1 MNYLSRVG
9 LFFTIVLPISPISG
23 VPVFAI
29 IQINKWP
36 ITLLTDNKIPC
47 SALVGQFPLRC
58 NCSHRLQIHHSEAGG
73 FFSLHC
79 WCVSNYSDHSLMGN
93 HYQML
98 KLNNQT
104 WQNSKFCDNSGI
116 VNHGLEGRHWLITLG
131 LSEEYPRLAP
141 SHRFCSWILYFTEI
155 HMETRFPLSLSTCL
169 VHTYLFGSQ
178 LLYS

>member
-131 LSEEYPRLAP
+131 LSKKYPRLI
-141 SHRFCSWILYFTEI
+141 SWPQVIDFAAGFYIL
-155 HMETRFPLSLSTCL
+155 LKSTWKPIFLCHCPP
-169 VHTYLFGSQ
+169 V
-178 LLYS
+178 